1 MSKEKLEFPGQDRP
15 CASEPR
21 RGPSDLACRA
31 RAFFLAFCACL
42 IGCTGCV
49 SFDAQEARRGQTE
62 AFSDDLARLEKE
74 WLAEPLTLARC
85 LEIAMT
91 NNYEVRKADLDAQLG
106 RFSQNMAFSAFLPQV
121 SATATRIDYDR
132 NPVLNS
138 QRFTSGGVDVGLA
151 VLMPSTW
158 FLYDEARHGRA
169 AAELAAGYV
178 RQGVALQTTA
188 AFYEVLVQEKLVAAA
203 ERQLA
208 AARKTADRVEGLA
221 REGFARPWERDQ
233 ARYLVEAREAQ
244 LGAARR
250 ALDVKR
256 GDLLRAMGLSPL
268 ADIALVPPPEE
279 DLPPLEPLDALVLRA
294 LECNP
299 RLPIADRQAVMKE
312 NAVRRAFCEF
322 LPNLSV
328 FGQWSFT
335 GNKVMNPPSHNFDWG
350 FQGTWDLFNGFRS
363 VADVRAAKTERRQ
376 AELARENTFLS
387 VMAGVVSA
395 RAAVEDAA
403 AGAAVARRAWEVAA
417 GKAEDLMAR
426 ANEGLEPVSDALD
439 AEAARDTAEAEMLR
453 AAYTE
458 RVARANLDFAVGEGD
473 MERDENLFADIEKK
487 EE

>member
-1 MSKEKLEFPGQDRP
+1 MKNGAKT
-15 CASEPR
+15 
-21 RGPSDLACRA
+21 RGAL
-31 RAFFLAFCACL
+31 LVLCACL
-42 IGCTGCV
+42 LGGAGCV
-49 SFDAQEARRGQTE
+49 SFDAAEARRGQTE
-62 AFSDDLARLEKE
+62 AFSGELARLEEE
-74 WLAEPLTLARC
+74 WLARPLSLAEC
-85 LEIAMT
+85 VAIAMT

-106 RFSQNMAFSAFLPQV
+106 RFSRDMAFSAFLPQV
-121 SATATRIDYDR
+121 SASATRVDYDR
-132 NPVLNS
+132 DPVLNS
-138 QRFTSGGVDVGLA
+138 QRFTSGGVDVGMA
-151 VLMPSTW
+151 ILMPSTW

-169 AAELAAGYV
+169 AADLAAGYV

-203 ERQLA
+203 ERQLV
-208 AARKTADRVEGLA
+208 AARETAGRVEGLA

-268 ADIALVPPPEE
+268 AGIVLVPPEEE
-279 DLPPLEPLDALVLRA
+279 DLPPPESLEALVLRA

-299 RLPIADRQAVMKE
+299 RLPIADRQVVMKE
-312 NAVRRAFCEF
+312 SAVRRAFCEF

-350 FQGTWDLFNGFRS
+350 FKGTWDLFNGFRS
-363 VADVRAAKTERRQ
+363 VADLRAAKAERRQ

-403 AGAAVARRAWEVAA
+403 AGAAVARRAWEVAS

-426 ANEGLEPVSDALD
+426 AKEGLDPVSDALD
-439 AEAARDTAEAEMLR
+439 AEAARDAAEAEMLR
-453 AAYTE
+453 ASYTE
-458 RVARANLDFAVGEGD
+458 RVARANLEFAVGENNI
-473 MERDENLFADIEKK
+473 EKLESRFADIEKR

>member
-1 MSKEKLEFPGQDRP
+1 MDGMKTRCGRRANGVLRVLCVCLFG
-15 CASEPR
+15 CA
-21 RGPSDLACRA
+21 
-31 RAFFLAFCACL
+31 
-42 IGCTGCV
+42 GCV
-49 SFDAQEARRGQTE
+49 SFDAAEARHSQTE
-62 AFSDDLARLEKE
+62 AFTNELSRLEAE
-74 WLAEPLTLARC
+74 WLAEPLSLPRC

-106 RFSQNMAFSAFLPQV
+106 RFARDMAFSAFLPQV
-121 SATATRIDYDR
+121 SASVTRIDYDKD
-132 NPVLNS
+132 PVLNS
-138 QRFTSGGVDVGLA
+138 QHFTSGGVDVGLA
-151 VLMPSTW
+151 LLMPSTW

-188 AFYEVLVQEKLVAAA
+188 AFYGVLVQEKLVAAA

-208 AARKTADRVEGLA
+208 AARETAARVEGLA

-244 LGAARR
+244 FGAARR
-250 ALDVKR
+250 ALTVKR

-268 ADIALVPPPEE
+268 AKISLVPPTEE
-279 DLPPLEPLDALVLRA
+279 PLPALEPLEDLVLRA
-294 LECNP
+294 LETNP
-299 RLPIADRQAVMKE
+299 QLPIADRQVVMKE

-322 LPNLSV
+322 LPNLSA

-335 GNKVMNPPSHNFDWG
+335 GNKVMNPPSNNFDWG
-350 FQGTWDLFNGFRS
+350 FRGTWDIFNGFRS
-363 VADVRAAKTERRQ
+363 VADVRAAKAERRK

-387 VMAGVVSA
+387 VMAGVISA

-403 AGAAVARRAWEVAA
+403 AGAAGSRRAWEVAA

-426 ANEGLEPVSDALD
+426 AKEGLEPVSDALD

-458 RVARANLDFAVGEGD
+458 RVARANLDFAIGNAPMDGRLCPPSPLE
-473 MERDENLFADIEKK
+473 ATP
-487 EE
+487 

>member
-1 MSKEKLEFPGQDRP
+1 MKRF
-15 CASEPR
+15 
-21 RGPSDLACRA
+21 RGFRMG
-31 RAFFLAFCACL
+31 ACL
-42 IGCTGCV
+42 CLPLLLCAAGCV
-49 SFDAQEARRGQTE
+49 SFDPAEARRAQTE
-62 AFSDDLARLEKE
+62 GFTNELARLEAE
-74 WLAEPLTLARC
+74 WLAGPLSLERC
-85 LEIAMT
+85 VGIAMT

-106 RFSQNMAFSAFLPQV
+106 RFSRDMAFSAFLPQV
-121 SATATRIDYDR
+121 SASATRIDYDKD
-132 NPVLNS
+132 PVLNS

-151 VLMPSTW
+151 LLMPSTW

-188 AFYEVLVQEKLVAAA
+188 AFYEAVVQERLVAAR
-203 ERQLA
+203 ERQAA
-208 AARKTADRVEGLA
+208 AARETAARVEGLA

-233 ARYLVEAREAQ
+233 ARYLVEAREAE

-250 ALDVKR
+250 ALVVRR

-268 ADIALVPPPEE
+268 ARIELAEPPDGALPPPE
-279 DLPPLEPLDALVLRA
+279 PLEDLVLRA
-294 LECNP
+294 LESNP
-299 RLPIADRQAVMKE
+299 QLPIADRRVVMEE

-350 FQGTWDLFNGFRS
+350 FRATWDLFNGFRS
-363 VADVRAAKTERRQ
+363 VADVRAAKAERRQ

-417 GKAEDLMAR
+417 GKAEDLSAR
-426 ANEGLEPVSDALD
+426 SKEGLATVADALD
-439 AEAARDTAEAEMLR
+439 AEAERDLAETEMLR
-453 AAYTE
+453 ASFTE
-458 RVARANLDFAVGEGD
+458 RVARANLAFAVGESGSAPTD
-473 MERDENLFADIEKK
+473 DQ
-487 EE
+487 

>member
-1 MSKEKLEFPGQDRP
+1 MNTEMLDNSGQDLSR
-15 CASEPR
+15 AAANGMKTPR
-21 RGPSDLACRA
+21 GLRA
-31 RAFFLAFCACL
+31 RGVLLGLCACL
-42 IGCTGCV
+42 FGGAGCV
-49 SFDAQEARRGQTE
+49 SFDAAEARRGQTE
-62 AFSDDLARLEKE
+62 AFTNELARLEEE
-74 WLAEPLTLARC
+74 WLARPLSLGECVA
-85 LEIAMT
+85 IAMT

-106 RFSQNMAFSAFLPQV
+106 RFSRDMAFSAFLPQV
-121 SATATRIDYDR
+121 SASATRVDYDR
-132 NPVLNS
+132 DPVLNS
-138 QRFTSGGVDVGLA
+138 QRFTSGGVDVGMA

-169 AAELAAGYV
+169 AADLAAGYV

-208 AARKTADRVEGLA
+208 AARETSGRVEGLA

-268 ADIALVPPPEE
+268 AGISLVPPEEE
-279 DLPPLEPLDALVLRA
+279 DFPPPEPLEELVLRA

-299 RLPIADRQAVMKE
+299 RLPIADRQVVMKE
-312 NAVRRAFCEF
+312 SAVRRAFCEF
-322 LPNLSV
+322 LPNLAV

-350 FQGTWDLFNGFRS
+350 FKGTWDLFNGFRS
-363 VADVRAAKTERRQ
+363 VADVRAAKAERRQ
-376 AELARENTFLS
+376 TELARENTFLS

-395 RAAVEDAA
+395 RARRWRGGRGRWRPARRRTSWRAR
-403 AGAAVARRAWEVAA
+403 RRAWSRSPTRSTPRLRATRPRPRCS
-417 GKAEDLMAR
+417 AR
-426 ANEGLEPVSDALD
+426 ATRNAWRGRTSIS
-439 AEAARDTAEAEMLR
+439 R
-453 AAYTE
+453 
-458 RVARANLDFAVGEGD
+458 
-473 MERDENLFADIEKK
+473 
-487 EE
+487 

>member
-1 MSKEKLEFPGQDRP
+1 MSDGTKTVRE
-15 CASEPR
+15 R
-21 RGPSDLACRA
+21 RANGVLRI
-31 RAFFLAFCACL
+31 LCACL
-42 IGCTGCV
+42 SGCAGCV
-49 SFDAQEARRGQTE
+49 SFDAAEARRGQTE
-62 AFSDDLARLEKE
+62 AFTNDLSRLEAE
-74 WLAEPLTLARC
+74 WLAEPLSLARC

-91 NNYEVRKADLDAQLG
+91 NNYEIRKADLDAQLG
-106 RFSQNMAFSAFLPQV
+106 RFSQDMAFSAFLPQV
-121 SATATRIDYDR
+121 SATATRIDYEKD
-132 NPVLNS
+132 PVLNS
-138 QRFTSGGVDVGLA
+138 QRFTSGGADVGLA
-151 VLMPSTW
+151 LLMPSTW

-188 AFYEVLVQEKLVAAA
+188 AYYDVVVHEKLVAAH

-208 AARKTADRVEGLA
+208 EAEETRERVEGLA

-233 ARYLVEAREAQ
+233 ARLLAEMRAAE
-244 LGAARR
+244 LDSARR
-250 ALDVKR
+250 RLVVLR

-268 ADIALVPPPEE
+268 AEIALAPPEE
-279 DLPPLEPLDALVLRA
+279 EALPPLEPLDDLVLRA
-294 LECNP
+294 LERNP
-299 RLPIADRQAVMKE
+299 RLPIADRQVVMRE

-350 FQGTWDLFNGFRS
+350 FRGTWDLFNGFRS
-363 VADVRAAKTERRQ
+363 VADVRAAKAERRK

-403 AGAAVARRAWEVAA
+403 AGAAVSRRAWEVAA

-426 ANEGLEPVSDALD
+426 AREGLEPVSDALD
-439 AEAARDTAEAEMLR
+439 AEAARDLAEAEFLR
-453 AAYTE
+453 ASFTE
-458 RVARANLDFAVGEGD
+458 RVARANLDFAIGESSLAPTNN
-473 MERDENLFADIEKK
+473 E
-487 EE
+487 